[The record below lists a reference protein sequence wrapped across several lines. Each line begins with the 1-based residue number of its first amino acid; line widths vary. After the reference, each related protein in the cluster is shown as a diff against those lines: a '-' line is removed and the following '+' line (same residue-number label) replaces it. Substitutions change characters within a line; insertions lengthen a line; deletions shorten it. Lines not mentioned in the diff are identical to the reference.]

1 MGYVEIPDDLKRLI
15 GQHVAEGRATFEA
28 EFIAEAVRLYAGYL
42 ETEGEVMA
50 MVERADAD
58 VAAGR
63 YVTVSTPDEGEALQ
77 RRMVERLHAN
87 LVQTATRLELPPSPG
102 RRD

>member
-1 MGYVEIPDDLKRLI
+1 MGYVQLPDDLKRLI
-15 GQHVAEGRATFEA
+15 GQHVAEGRAASEA

-58 VAAGR
+58 MAADG
-63 YVTVSTPDEGEALQ
+63 YVTVSTPEEGEALQ
-77 RRMVERLHAN
+77 RRMIERLHAN
-87 LVQTATRLELPPSPG
+87 LAKTA
-102 RRD
+102 DKA